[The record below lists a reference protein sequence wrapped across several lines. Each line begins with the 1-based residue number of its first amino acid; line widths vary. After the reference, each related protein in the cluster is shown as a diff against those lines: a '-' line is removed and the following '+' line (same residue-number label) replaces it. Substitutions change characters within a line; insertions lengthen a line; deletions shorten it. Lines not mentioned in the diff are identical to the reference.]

1 MDESW
6 EITVKAARGVAGGAT
21 LLTCVTSP
29 AARAHVSVTR
39 WFKDGVVLTPI
50 AVEAVRNALA
60 VKEDALNDIE
70 TAERLPSPPR
80 AQVSV
85 PTTKNQLMLREFILY
100 LESLPEL
107 WDTSSSSYKNNIKRE
122 EALGKLLDIYKKIKT
137 DATIE
142 DVKKKN
148 NTLRSNYRKELK
160 KIVVSK
166 RSGSSCCLSAK
177 IVGVPRVAVFKQNV
191 LFCLKTASFSG
202 AVRLKT
208 SGTNRLP
215 MTARLSLRLLIRRLD
230 SGNSINHPP
239 PPAESQPILMTI

>member
-50 AVEAVRNALA
+50 AVEAA
-60 VKEDALNDIE
+60 
-70 TAERLPSPPR
+70 
-80 AQVSV
+80 
-85 PTTKNQLMLREFILY
+85 
-100 LESLPEL
+100 
-107 WDTSSSSYKNNIKRE
+107 
-122 EALGKLLDIYKKIKT
+122 
-137 DATIE
+137 
-142 DVKKKN
+142 
-148 NTLRSNYRKELK
+148 
-160 KIVVSK
+160 
-166 RSGSSCCLSAK
+166 
-177 IVGVPRVAVFKQNV
+177 
-191 LFCLKTASFSG
+191 G

-239 PPAESQPILMTI
+239 PPAETQPILMTN